1 MNTQI
6 CSSKTL
12 GFGSGRSVLLTWLLA
27 FLFCGLVEGRATV
40 TPYVVDASSF
50 NSYAVL
56 ADLSHGGSF
65 NVNGAFV
72 NGNTGVIG
80 SSANGA
86 NNDVLNGNLSY
97 SQGSF
102 GLNSTV
108 SVTGSKTQSFT
119 LANSVQAAADFSHTI
134 AGFTPTLTLG
144 GDLNGNTTISR
155 TAGLNVVDITGVNV
169 NGTITVNGG
178 ANDIFYVN
186 VGSNFNVQ
194 GITLAGGVKASNVF
208 WNLANGQSSNLSGN
222 LSGNFLSFNGSG
234 QAAQLNINN
243 ATVNGELVAGS
254 FNMNDIN
261 VTALPPVA
269 GAGGGSVMAPEASS
283 NAALGA
289 FGLFLLGSSLVRS
302 WKNKVQVA
310 SIA

>member
-1 MNTQI
+1 MNTQFD
-6 CSSKTL
+6 SPKAL
-12 GFGSGRSVLLTWLLA
+12 GLVSGRPVLLAWLLA
-27 FLFCGLVEGRATV
+27 FLFCGLIEARATV
-40 TPYVVDASSF
+40 TPYVVDASGF

-65 NVNGAFV
+65 NVNGSLV

-97 SQGSF
+97 SQGAF

-108 SVTGSKTQSFT
+108 SVTGSKAQSFT

-155 TAGLNVVDITGVNV
+155 TTGLNVVDITGVNV

-178 ANDIFYVN
+178 ANDIFYIN

-234 QAAQLNINN
+234 QASQLNINN

-254 FNMNDIN
+254 FNMNNIN
-261 VTALPPVA
+261 VTALAPA
-269 GAGGGSVMAPEASS
+269 AGGGGAVMAPEASS
-283 NAALGA
+283 NAALRA

-302 WKNKVQVA
+302 CKNKVQVA